1 MFWRIIAMNFARIAS
16 RVAKLLP
23 YPELKAQAESMLE
36 ETWDEETRE
45 ILEEIVEEAG
55 KNSSKAYLLWEDLQ
69 ELLEEVEYAKISL
82 EAPWRRN
89 TIPDSDWLE
98 AKRKAV

>member
-1 MFWRIIAMNFARIAS
+1 MNFARVAS

-23 YPELKAQAESMLE
+23 YSELKAKAESMLE

-69 ELLEEVEYAKISL
+69 EILEEVEYAKTSL
-82 EAPWRRN
+82 EAPWRKN
-89 TIPDSDWLE
+89 TLPDENWLK
-98 AKRKAV
+98 AKREAV

>member
-23 YPELKAQAESMLE
+23 FPELKAKAESMLE
-36 ETWDEETRE
+36 EAWDEETRE
-45 ILEEIVEEAG
+45 ILEEIIEEAN

-69 ELLEEVEYAKISL
+69 EIFEEVEYAKNSL
-82 EAPWRRN
+82 EAPWRKN
-89 TIPDSDWLE
+89 ILPDSGWLE
-98 AKRKAV
+98 AKQKAV

>member
-1 MFWRIIAMNFARIAS
+1 MNFARVAS

-23 YPELKAQAESMLE
+23 FPELKAKAEAMLE

-45 ILEEIVEEAG
+45 ILEEIIEEAG
-55 KNSSKAYLLWEDLQ
+55 KNSSRAYLLWEDLE
-69 ELLEEVEYAKISL
+69 ELLEEVEFAKTSL

-89 TIPDSDWLE
+89 VMPTDEWLE